1 MGYYTTYH
9 LDIQGKGIDFDKYE
23 IFEEIGIISRYGEEM
38 FEDGSAYEIKWYSHE
53 EDMTQ
58 ISKKYPDLLF
68 ILNGNGEENGDIWR
82 KHFKNGKTHFS
93 KAKIVFDDFD
103 PEKF

>member
-23 IFEEIGIISRYGEEM
+23 IFEEIGIISGY
-38 FEDGSAYEIKWYSHE
+38 
-53 EDMTQ
+53 
-58 ISKKYPDLLF
+58 
-68 ILNGNGEENGDIWR
+68 GEENGDIWR
-82 KHFKNGKTHFS
+82 KYFKNGKTHFS